1 MMNVFKGPDAL
12 RDYMNPGK
20 HPNLPLVEIPA
31 EMNPFAGD
39 NIRIFA
45 KVMGMSPLG
54 NVKAVPAFNMIR
66 EMFLKG
72 ELYGVE
78 RLVENSSGNTV
89 FSMALA
95 ARQFGV
101 DRTQSYVPSEISW
114 NKLLMLL
121 FFGIEP
127 IVNVEPQNP
136 AESDPATGVYK
147 ARVDGQAPD
156 AINPGQYDN
165 TDNPAAH
172 VKWTGPQIWEQTGGR
187 IDIFCAGLGTTGT
200 LIGNSRYL
208 KQQDPSIRVVGVMR
222 APDQY
227 VPGVRTEKLLKVVD
241 FDWRE
246 HVDEI
251 ERIDTVESYRKSME
265 LSRKGILAGPSSGLA
280 LAGLLQNLSGLKE
293 QNRLDDIRKSEDGEI
308 ICVFPCPDGPMPYLD
323 EYFKY
328 LDASDFP
335 PIRNEET
342 LINKPQANS
351 PI

>member
-20 HPNLPLVEIPA
+20 HPNLPLVELPA
-31 EMNPFAGD
+31 EMNPFVGD

-72 ELYGVE
+72 ELSGVE

-227 VPGVRTEKLLKVVD
+227 VPGVRTEKLLNVVD
-241 FDWRE
+241 FNWQE
-246 HVDEI
+246 HLDEI